1 MKWLTWCFDLLYP
14 LFRKYEQTR
23 QAVSEDP
30 PWQTIR
36 LEDRAWERLI
46 NFSPPLQECGLLFIP
61 PETQNPIWKC
71 WCGGSCRKQPQKR
84 KARTASLWEWL
95 SHTSALLSLLI
106 TALVAAQQCK
116 PPSASWGS
124 RSWCLL
130 RVLNQPAAEV
140 RVILFCQLCM
150 HYQCRWHGS
159 STGLQQMEIFH

>member
-1 MKWLTWCFDLLYP
+1 MSKQGRQWVRIPHGKPSGWKTEHGNVWLTSLHLCRSVGYYLYLLKLRTP
-14 LFRKYEQTR
+14 SGNAGVVVAVESSHRK
-23 QAVSEDP
+23 
-30 PWQTIR
+30 
-36 LEDRAWERLI
+36 
-46 NFSPPLQECGLLFIP
+46 
-61 PETQNPIWKC
+61 
-71 WCGGSCRKQPQKR
+71 GSR
-84 KARTASLWEWL
+84 LWEWL

-116 PPSASWGS
+116 PPSASWGN